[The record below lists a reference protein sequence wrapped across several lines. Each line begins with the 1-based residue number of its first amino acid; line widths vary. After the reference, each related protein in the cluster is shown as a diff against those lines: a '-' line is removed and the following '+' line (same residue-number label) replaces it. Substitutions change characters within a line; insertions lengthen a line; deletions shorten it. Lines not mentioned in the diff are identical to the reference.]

1 MILRDFSNR
10 SINSPRYVV
19 MPSAKGIFFG
29 LFVTPLVAN
38 RIHLFFKT
46 PGKFLGFVKLLIK
59 IIFIVFILNLIINY

>member
-1 MILRDFSNR
+1 
-10 SINSPRYVV
+10 